1 MASCLRVWIGKSGS
15 RGSRREGGREE
26 WIRFVSDPVS
36 QQKRA
41 GECRHQPTPRPTV
54 REVGPR
60 GNSSAVCQLR
70 GEQNHLDRLCRFIR
84 NAPPA
89 RFGTQYRVARLPTYI
104 PHFLRSFL
112 LKAARAREVRLGRA
126 GPSRNKM
133 LTKFQGQN
141 GTERA
146 TSR

>member
-1 MASCLRVWIGKSGS
+1 MGG
-15 RGSRREGGREE
+15 REGGVDQ
-26 WIRFVSDPVS
+26 IRIRSGFTTKESGRVP
-36 QQKRA
+36 
-41 GECRHQPTPRPTV
+41 PPPPRPTL

-70 GEQNHLDRLCRFIR
+70 GEQTQLIRLCRFIR

-112 LKAARAREVRLGRA
+112 LKATRAREVRLGRA